1 MYKVGAINRRDR
13 AAFPEP
19 FALRKGSEPNDAAF
33 GTVIASYARIGNL
46 LKDGFV
52 IVVPTG
58 RCGLLAC
65 PKRRDKHESE
75 SSGGG
80 YDV

>member
-1 MYKVGAINRRDR
+1 MCKVGAINRRDR

-19 FALRKGSEPNDAAF
+19 FALRKGNKPSEAAF
-33 GTVIASYARIGNL
+33 GTVIASYASIGNL

-75 SSGGG
+75 SLSGG

>member
-1 MYKVGAINRRDR
+1 MCKAGANNPRTQ
-13 AAFPEP
+13 AVFPQP
-19 FALRKGSEPNDAAF
+19 FALRKGSEPSEAAF
-33 GTVIASYARIGNL
+33 GMVIASYASIGNL